1 MEDYNNDNVEMT
13 DEEFFYEVFNTV
25 SDEVISDEYFDRN
38 KALIIDISNSLH
50 EIYSR
55 TGKIPPNM
63 ARRIIEEFFSAI
75 RRNGI
80 R

>member
-1 MEDYNNDNVEMT
+1 MEDYNEDGKNIT
-13 DEEFFYEVFNTV
+13 DEEYFYEVFNTM
-25 SDEVISDEYFDRN
+25 SEDIISDEYFDKN

-63 ARRIIEEFFSAI
+63 AKRIIGGFFSAI
-75 RRNGI
+75 KRNGI